1 MTSDF
6 KFRDPTDPND
16 MTGRVPKQWSFGMKP
31 VIRAKNLDVP
41 GVGNVDVDIVP
52 NWMKK
57 DTGAVQ
63 RTDVRRG
70 LADPYAGA
78 YPGPGDYET
87 EMIIGGPTISF
98 PKEPKKTTIEKTY
111 APGPASYATYG
122 TVGNTRG
129 YLKNETNPRITS
141 IPKKQME

>member
-1 MTSDF
+1 
-6 KFRDPTDPND
+6 
-16 MTGRVPKQWSFGMKP
+16 MKP

-87 EMIIGGPTISF
+87 EI
-98 PKEPKKTTIEKTY
+98 
-111 APGPASYATYG
+111 
-122 TVGNTRG
+122 
-129 YLKNETNPRITS
+129 
-141 IPKKQME
+141 

>member
-1 MTSDF
+1 
-6 KFRDPTDPND
+6 
-16 MTGRVPKQWSFGMKP
+16 V
-31 VIRAKNLDVP
+31 RAKNLDVP

-57 DTGAVQ
+57 DTGTVQ

-87 EMIIGGPTISF
+87 ELAIGGPMISF
-98 PKEPKKTTIEKTY
+98 PKEPKKTTIEKTF

-122 TVGNTRG
+122 TVGNAHG
-129 YLKNETNPRITS
+129 YLKHETNPRIS
-141 IPKKQME
+141 GGPSKESRFAHME